1 MTSRE
6 IQNRNAYDTLAKE
19 FIRDTRVLAYM
30 FKDCVPAFS
39 SSSIEEIR
47 SGIEANHE
55 RIDHAGGEI
64 PLASGAKIIPDLL
77 FSAKQMK
84 GNVDFQ
90 KDKPSYSL
98 EARIAAYASA
108 LLCHQIDPPIDYDR
122 ILPVLSIWITNYYEI
137 EHSCLRASTNYET
150 IRERDRIK
158 TERSNNDF
166 INWCVFEI
174 GNTIYEDDLDSARI
188 LHYQF
193 KCTDEKEAAKQL
205 AKYGIDTEEDRKRW
219 KTMCNLSEGIY
230 EHGHHDGKIE
240 GKIEGR
246 IEGKIEGKIE
256 GRIEGKIEGK
266 IEQAISTIFA
276 AMKKFNISMDD
287 AFEIFTEN
295 LTPSEKE
302 EVAKEIKRKLN

>member
-19 FIRDTRVLAYM
+19 FIRDTRVLAYL

-108 LLCHQIDPPIDYDR
+108 LICHQIDPPIDYDR

-240 GKIEGR
+240 GKIE
-246 IEGKIEGKIE
+246 
-256 GRIEGKIEGK
+256 
-266 IEQAISTIFA
+266 QALSAILTTARDFGLPIDKVFQSIT
-276 AMKKFNISMDD
+276 KD
-287 AFEIFTEN
+287 